1 MELKPI
7 FPYKEGINQ
16 TNYYWFDGGFSS
28 EEVDKIVE
36 DAKEYSFVKGV
47 IVDEDNTDKFR
58 KSDIKWLPFDS
69 KWEWVI
75 DRIMNQVMEAND
87 AIWNFDLKSIIDN
100 IQYTEYDG
108 NGGHYDWHMD
118 IGPGAISHRKVS
130 VVIQLSDPSEYIGGD
145 LQLKPG
151 CTDMVVPRGKG
162 NVVVFPSFLLHRVVP
177 LISGN
182 RKSLVLWVGGD
193 HYKSY
198 GKFSI
203 HN

>member
-16 TNYYWFDGGFSS
+16 TNYYWYNGGFSS

-36 DAKEYSFVKGV
+36 DAKEYSFVKAV
-47 IVDEDNTDKFR
+47 VYDEENTDKFR
-58 KSDIKWLPFDS
+58 KSEVKWLPFDS

-75 DRIMNQVMEAND
+75 DRIMNQVIEAND

-108 NGGHYDWHMD
+108 NGGHYDWHLD
-118 IGPGAISHRKVS
+118 IGPGSISHRKVS
-130 VVIQLSDPSEYIGGD
+130 VVVQLSDPDDYVGGD
-145 LQLKPG
+145 LELKPG
-151 CTDMVVPRGKG
+151 CTDLVIPRGKG

-177 LISGN
+177 LVSGN

-193 HYKSY
+193 HYK
-198 GKFSI
+198 
-203 HN
+203 